1 MFGLILPGAAYLI
14 MTDKAAPDQTIL
26 LVEDVDDTRY
36 FMRLELEHLGYRV
49 IEAEDGKR
57 AVELALQE
65 HPDIILMDLSLPN
78 LDGLEATRLIRE
90 DQQMQK
96 VPIVAITAHQE
107 ANFRQDAKASGFDAY
122 VTKPI
127 DMDWLSELISGFRL
141 VE

>member
-1 MFGLILPGAAYLI
+1 
-14 MTDKAAPDQTIL
+14 MTDKADPDLTIL

-49 IEAEDGKR
+49 IEAEDGTR

-65 HPDIILMDLSLPN
+65 YPDVILMDLSLPN

-90 DQQMQK
+90 DQRMQK

-127 DMDWLSELISGFRL
+127 DMDWLSELISGFRV